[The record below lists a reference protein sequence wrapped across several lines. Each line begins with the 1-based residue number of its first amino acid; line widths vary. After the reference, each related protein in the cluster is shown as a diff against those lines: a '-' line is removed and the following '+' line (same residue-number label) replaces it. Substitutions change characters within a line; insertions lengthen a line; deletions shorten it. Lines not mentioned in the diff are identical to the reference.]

1 MLPDHTPDSTQ
12 DQSTPFS
19 PNSRSRVAPLSTSYT
34 NSTILGEDPERRMVR
49 DRALHPNE
57 NSFGFFGRMAGGNLV
72 PQPGIRPMTPAVEIR
87 SINHW
92 TVSEIPENCFLIPE
106 GLFSVQVRLFKLH
119 QRFGWGERRRLLAW
133 GQQGTRPGQLLTG
146 CQHRPPGQT
155 CLSARG
161 SPSAQA
167 PANAPRW
174 VLPLSPSAQS
184 CCYLSTRR
192 RSTAAPTSGF

>member
-1 MLPDHTPDSTQ
+1 MRVDQCHLEALPRTRNHEFLGPGQQVWKQLIKRHHARGWKMLPDHTPDSTQ
-12 DQSTPFS
+12 DQSTPS
-19 PNSRSRVAPLSTSYT
+19 PQTQEVVWPPLSTSYT

-106 GLFSVQVRLFKLH
+106 RLFSVQVRLFKLH
-119 QRFGWGERRRLLAW
+119 QRFGWD
-133 GQQGTRPGQLLTG
+133 
-146 CQHRPPGQT
+146 
-155 CLSARG
+155 
-161 SPSAQA
+161 
-167 PANAPRW
+167 
-174 VLPLSPSAQS
+174 
-184 CCYLSTRR
+184 RR
-192 RSTAAPTSGF
+192 RSMQDLILDHRQGSYSAHLSHSHDASTLVSR

>member
-1 MLPDHTPDSTQ
+1 MRADRCRLEALPRTRNHELLGPGQQVSKQLIKRHHARGWKMLPDHTPDSTQ

-119 QRFGWGERRRLLAW
+119 QRFGWG
-133 GQQGTRPGQLLTG
+133 
-146 CQHRPPGQT
+146 
-155 CLSARG
+155 
-161 SPSAQA
+161 
-167 PANAPRW
+167 
-174 VLPLSPSAQS
+174 
-184 CCYLSTRR
+184 RR
-192 RSTAAPTSGF
+192 RSMQDLILDHRQGTYSAYLSHSHDASILVSR